1 MAGRVWLIL
10 IFMPSL
16 VVSTLINGFDLLD
29 DFLEET
35 SAGENVVFAETPF
48 SPQVSVCQWVFP
60 KRAIIESVG
69 FSLFELRSTCG
80 KKIKDKPRSI
90 NYPSLYYFLT
100 DTGSIRIQDQ
110 VTVKLGKSPSKN
122 RNILHTQLLPSSVQS
137 SSVPVKLN

>member
-1 MAGRVWLIL
+1 MDMGRDMGRDMGHGLGLFFLHYCRVWLIL

-69 FSLFELRSTCG
+69 FSLFET
-80 KKIKDKPRSI
+80 
-90 NYPSLYYFLT
+90 
-100 DTGSIRIQDQ
+100 
-110 VTVKLGKSPSKN
+110 
-122 RNILHTQLLPSSVQS
+122 
-137 SSVPVKLN
+137 